1 MKTLTQNLAVP
12 QEEISNSNK
21 YNIIFLGISLV
32 TWACVPIF
40 GIFPLLLSV
49 QLNLLT
55 SKNPSKNI
63 KLLNNIVLILVVF
76 TVCIFFTSYRIYSDL
91 VVYLETYE
99 QLNKLSPF
107 EAALSYGTGIEFIPL
122 LFAYLVYYL
131 TNGSVYGYLFS
142 HAFIINTLVVFVIS
156 KRLSAKYYPA
166 LLMLVFS
173 TPYYYWQVPIIR
185 HSLSNTFLMAAITFI
200 ESSGSSFLFYLILAF
215 FCHSSN
221 MINIFILSLIKIS
234 QRVKYNIVIR
244 YLLKNKAII
253 IIIFFAVI
261 VFSFTYKISL
271 STILP
276 LISPFIDTNKYSS
289 LENRMQSYDNYY
301 VKSGFSLNTIIF
313 TFIQIHVLFILFL
326 KRDIPLKNLA
336 LIVIFLI
343 QYISYIY
350 SLINPTNWR
359 VYFLL
364 VSMYGILYIP
374 NVRYLFVKNN
384 LLLNMT
390 LIGSVFVI
398 FAFNCYIFFGGLA
411 QGWVV
416 APEHIFFNGIP
427 LQMTLPDYIIFF
439 VNATP
444 N

>member
-91 VVYLETYE
+91 VVYVQTYE
-99 QLNKLSPF
+99 QLNKLNPF

-131 TNGSVYGYLFS
+131 TNGSVYAYLFS

-156 KRLSAKYYPA
+156 KRVSAKYYPA

-185 HSLSNTFLMAAITFI
+185 HSLSNTFLMAAIAFI
-200 ESSGSSFLFYLILAF
+200 ESSGSSFLLYLILAF
-215 FCHSSN
+215 FSHSSN
-221 MINIFILSLIKIS
+221 ILNIAILILIKIS
-234 QRVKYNIVIR
+234 QRVKSNTVIR
-244 YLLKNKAII
+244 FFLKNKAK
-253 IIIFFAVI
+253 IIFIIFAVI
-261 VFSFTYKISL
+261 AFLFTNKISL
-271 STILP
+271 SIILP
-276 LISPFIDTNKYSS
+276 FISLFIDDDKYSTM
-289 LENRMQSYDNYY
+289 ENRLESYDNYS
-301 VKSGFSLNTIIF
+301 VGSDFGLGTIIF
-313 TFIQIHVLFILFL
+313 SFIQIIMIFSLFL
-326 KRDIPLKNLA
+326 KTDIPLKNLA
-336 LIVIFLI
+336 LIVVFSI
-343 QYISYIY
+343 QYILYIY
-350 SLINPTNWR
+350 SLINSTNWR
-359 VYFLL
+359 IYFLL
-364 VSMYGILYIP
+364 ISMYGLFYIP
-374 NVRYLFVKNN
+374 NVRLLFIKNN
-384 LLLNMT
+384 LLINTT

-398 FAFNCYIFFGGLA
+398 FVVNFRVFFKGLA
-411 QGWVV
+411 EGWIV

-427 LQMTLPDYIIFF
+427 LQMTLLDYIIFF
-439 VNATP
+439 VNAIP